1 MSFQIKSN
9 RKETENKTIRFPMPL
24 IQEIETAI
32 QNQDVSFSS
41 FVIQACEYALE
52 KNAACKSLAEK
63 KKEYIRRLTNNIFS
77 YTKEQLFALCG
88 DYPHLFQEHLNYVKE
103 SEKNIE
109 LPPTEFQTEDHGS
122 WNRLCEK
129 IRKKYGQDAI

>member
-1 MSFQIKSN
+1 MEHQIDIYKSQ
-9 RKETENKTIRFPMPL
+9 T
-24 IQEIETAI
+24 
-32 QNQDVSFSS
+32 
-41 FVIQACEYALE
+41 
-52 KNAACKSLAEK
+52 EK

-77 YTKEQLFALCG
+77 YTKEQLSALCGDIPMTLELFAELLDVCVSLNDVDEFFALCG